1 MAGLISKI
9 TPILNSMSTE
19 VKALTTL
26 GVTAPLVYYLL
37 PHSVGSPTTH
47 LVHLSALSFQY
58 GMHMWVSSVGGSTM
72 FFNMP
77 RHLFGRVQSKL
88 FPKYFLISS
97 VTSLVALGSFALMY
111 PYGGWEG
118 DVKTKGALLA
128 AGLAGNL
135 VNTFYFGPA
144 STRVMW
150 TCQAFEKSA
159 NNGHQVGV
167 MKFDMSALE
176 PKQIEKYNKVRGKF
190 GALHGVSVLL
200 NLGVIVVHTFYF
212 YLVANQLAG
221 IMPVEVV
228 PGTL

>member
-19 VKALTTL
+19 VKALVTL
-26 GVTAPLVYYLL
+26 GATAPAVWFLL
-37 PHSVGSPTTH
+37 PPSVGSPTTQ

-97 VTSLVALGSFALMY
+97 VTSVIALGSFALMH
-111 PYGGWEG
+111 PVGGWEG

-135 VNTFYFGPA
+135 VNTFYFGPT
-144 STRVMW
+144 STRIMW

-176 PKQIEKYNKVRGKF
+176 PKQMEKYNKVRGKF
-190 GALHGVSVLL
+190 GALHGISVLL
-200 NLGVIVVHTFYF
+200 NLGVIVVHTLYF
-212 YLVANQLAG
+212 YLVAKQLAG
-221 IMPVEVV
+221 VMPVVV
-228 PGTL
+228 SDGL

>member
-19 VKALTTL
+19 LKAVATL
-26 GVTAPLVYYLL
+26 GITAPILYFAL
-37 PHSVGSPTTH
+37 PASASSPSTQ

-58 GMHMWVSSVGGSTM
+58 GMHVWVSSVGGSTM

-97 VTSLVALGSFALMY
+97 VTSLIAVGSFALMY
-111 PYGGWEG
+111 PLSGWNDET
-118 DVKTKGALLA
+118 KTKGILLGC
-128 AGLAGNL
+128 GLAGNL
-135 VNTFYFGPA
+135 MNTFYFGPA

-176 PKQIEKYNKVRGKF
+176 PRQIEKYNKVRGKF
-190 GALHGVSVLL
+190 GALHGISVLL
-200 NLGVIVVHTFYF
+200 NLGVIVAHTFYF
-212 YLVANQLAG
+212 YLIAKQLAG
-221 IMPVEVV
+221 VMPVSVED
-228 PGTL
+228 TL